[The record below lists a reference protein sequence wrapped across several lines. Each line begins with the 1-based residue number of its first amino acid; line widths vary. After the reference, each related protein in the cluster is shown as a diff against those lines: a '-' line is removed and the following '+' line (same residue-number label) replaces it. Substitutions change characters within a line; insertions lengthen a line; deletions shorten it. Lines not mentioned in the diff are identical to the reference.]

1 MQNAFER
8 EYFNRR
14 LWFQEVDLFPFIYTL
29 TIGKLEK
36 KMFQVNETINSG
48 TVRYGTRSRDRTGNG
63 KLCTFWLIWRPL
75 QSNNKNH
82 IGSNWFWAKTAFF
95 AESLSTHLFQWCL
108 SGPLTQTLTHIKN
121 TKSTENH
128 WTRTIDTIETNFV
141 CRCFLFDKAT
151 KFTTGTKWEPEK
163 KIEKLY
169 CIFHFEWTEPHLHE
183 RSLHHFHYVHGIE
196 SSANIIFYC
205 W

>member
-29 TIGKLEK
+29 TIEKLEK

-63 KLCTFWLIWRPL
+63 KLCTFWLIRRPWE
-75 QSNNKNH
+75 SNNKNH

-95 AESLSTHLFQWCL
+95 AKSLSTHLFQWCL
-108 SGPLTQTLTHIKN
+108 SGPLTQTLTHIKKHKIN
-121 TKSTENH
+121 RNH
-128 WTRTIDTIETNFV
+128 WSRTIDTIETKHCLPMFS
-141 CRCFLFDKAT
+141 F
-151 KFTTGTKWEPEK
+151 W
-163 KIEKLY
+163 
-169 CIFHFEWTEPHLHE
+169 
-183 RSLHHFHYVHGIE
+183 
-196 SSANIIFYC
+196 
-205 W
+205 